1 MIEILSLNRLCLFLG
16 DFGLFQPMER
26 GLSEDWL
33 RKDEQCRQHKQDNC
47 HTDECAAADEPAQ
60 HADELH
66 TGDEGHTERCRE
78 EGETAC

>member
-33 RKDEQCRQHKQDNC
+33 RDDKQCRQHKQDNC
-47 HTDECAAADEPAQ
+47 HTDECAATDELAQ
-60 HADELH
+60 HADEFH
-66 TGDEGHTERCRE
+66 TGDEGHAE
-78 EGETAC
+78 AASFAV